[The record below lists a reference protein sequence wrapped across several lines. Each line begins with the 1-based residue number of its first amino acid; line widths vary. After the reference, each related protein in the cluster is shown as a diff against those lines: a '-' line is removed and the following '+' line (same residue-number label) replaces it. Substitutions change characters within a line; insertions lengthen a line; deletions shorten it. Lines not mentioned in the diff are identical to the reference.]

1 MEVKMKMRTS
11 HKPCKV
17 LLPIRIDSYLTGKKL
32 NPSFFGDH
40 QNPAKDKGRAHE
52 L

>member
-1 MEVKMKMRTS
+1 MQTSRERCKM
-11 HKPCKV
+11 
-17 LLPIRIDSYLTGKKL
+17 LLPIRIDFVLNKKKL

-40 QNPAKDKGRAHE
+40 QNPTKDKGRADE